1 MRKREREVTDPQEK
15 LAVLLGCPFLT
26 LALHGEGAPYCVPL
40 NFGAE
45 EENGRLVLYFHCALE
60 GTKLDLLR
68 ADGRVGFSAA
78 RMLRVFNKGIAPCGY
93 TADYESVCGFGTARI
108 VEEADARLHG
118 LRVLMAHYTDE
129 SFPDESFLPR
139 PLSLTAVVR
148 VDVEAWTCKRLVR
161 Q

>member
-68 ADGRVGFSAA
+68 ADGRVGFSEA

-93 TADYESVCGFGTARI
+93 TAD
-108 VEEADARLHG
+108 
-118 LRVLMAHYTDE
+118 
-129 SFPDESFLPR
+129 
-139 PLSLTAVVR
+139 
-148 VDVEAWTCKRLVR
+148 
-161 Q
+161 

>member
-45 EENGRLVLYFHCALE
+45 EVNGRLVLYFHCALE

-68 ADGRVGFSAA
+68 ADA
-78 RMLRVFNKGIAPCGY
+78 IHAP
-93 TADYESVCGFGTARI
+93 FGTSR
-108 VEEADARLHG
+108 HC
-118 LRVLMAHYTDE
+118 
-129 SFPDESFLPR
+129 R
-139 PLSLTAVVR
+139 PLSVFTMLYARFCHYGTNGPDDGADGRDIVPPRTSRQLLVVG
-148 VDVEAWTCKRLVR
+148 ARLVDLGV
-161 Q
+161 QLI